1 MDALRLSL
9 LVIGAVV
16 VVAIYAAGRY
26 RRRQRE
32 DRLLSDEARDIDDA
46 ELESLAGL
54 RATSDDTLLVDSDVG
69 PLHADE
75 GDVAADESLITVF
88 NIFSPTAEGFA
99 GARLRQALEQHGFV
113 FGEMNIFHLY
123 AQPGQSSGIPVCSVA
138 NAFNPGNFDL
148 ETMDEMSTRGITL
161 FMQLPGALEGREAFE
176 RTLDAARAVATTLD
190 GELCDETRSVL
201 TPQTVSHLKEK
212 VEAYRLRVQM
222 ARVRDRRRHST

>member
-75 GDVAADESLITVF
+75 GDV
-88 NIFSPTAEGFA
+88 
-99 GARLRQALEQHGFV
+99 
-113 FGEMNIFHLY
+113 
-123 AQPGQSSGIPVCSVA
+123 
-138 NAFNPGNFDL
+138 
-148 ETMDEMSTRGITL
+148 
-161 FMQLPGALEGREAFE
+161 
-176 RTLDAARAVATTLD
+176 
-190 GELCDETRSVL
+190 
-201 TPQTVSHLKEK
+201 
-212 VEAYRLRVQM
+212 
-222 ARVRDRRRHST
+222 